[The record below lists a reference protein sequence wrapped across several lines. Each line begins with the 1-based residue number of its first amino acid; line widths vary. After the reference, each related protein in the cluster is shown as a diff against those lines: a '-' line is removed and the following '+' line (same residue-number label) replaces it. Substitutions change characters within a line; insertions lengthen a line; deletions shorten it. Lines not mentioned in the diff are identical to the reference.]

1 MRKKW
6 TYVAIVSMML
16 GVAPVFTGCVD
27 TDEPAGLENL
37 RGAKA
42 DLLRAKAAV
51 QEALAKVEEANAR
64 YRDQETAWLK
74 AKTDYETQV
83 AREKEL
89 MNDLLEAQNEIE
101 KQKAEAAY
109 QAYLEELA
117 RQKELLDAQLAADL
131 KQAEADMMQA
141 EINLETLRQEL
152 ELAKISGTEATQA
165 AIAALQ
171 ADVETAYIKL
181 YGGTLSVTTTTTDSS
196 IWGDQT
202 TTETSTTTVIGA
214 IPEYYY
220 AKKAEQEAMA
230 YQAQGFDCKIVKV
243 MDPKSG
249 IWTGEYEVT
258 PKEEGTDWT
267 GTLAAYVERAQGELE
282 AAQKL
287 LADLET
293 YGDKEVEGTDW
304 KAEVAKLQAE
314 IDKLEQDLSV
324 QLAQLDQAHTTPEYL
339 AAEQAVNGV
348 WKNVGKD
355 KPTGKDAFGEDYK
368 ENVNYRKV
376 QVELA
381 GGKTEDQY
389 EVLVEKGA
397 IQILNSA
404 KNKLIAAQKNAN
416 DYTFSYEAY
425 QAATPVTDVMKTA
438 IEDAVDA
445 LNSKLPTT
453 ADPADRYQTPD
464 WEIGFAYAANAKFDW
479 GAKKTS
485 TAEVPATR
493 ADEPTE
499 VKTVMDNLNDWIAMV
514 DEATVDPN
522 EEANAQAMI
531 KRAEDKR
538 DNAKKAY
545 EGAYDNWEELVGI
558 VTNEK
563 AHPVSTADF
572 TKSTTNYNNAYKQ
585 LNDAIDAW
593 NEAIEVAY
601 TTAEQKVNTDR
612 KLDFMVNAINL
623 HVTAPTGFNESGF
636 KDAWR
641 AIVYNF
647 PSRKTESEFNSLI
660 VESFADGTPNVATVA
675 ANFLK
680 ELGDY
685 ANAQIILN
693 ADGRDSDALR
703 AAEDAVTSGTLT
715 YFDAKG
721 EYKGAITTAAT
732 AVHNAVWTDSDNA
745 TSLNTAIANFNKLAA
760 GYVQLPA
767 DSKKQAIHVL
777 IAVPN
782 DKGETSGFENADAS
796 LNKYYGSKP
805 DADGKIKY
813 TINVTNITDDEITAA
828 TKTKYNNGTNQ
839 ATGVTYAVEA
849 LTKMSRQVFGVDEP
863 RWAPA
868 SKDYILG
875 QLEAKKEEL
884 GKDSPAYAQYKAMYE
899 ASYAAA
905 WFEAEDEVTE
915 LQAKIDASKDLQALH
930 DELVAAQAAFKKS
943 IDEQYTANFGELETA
958 LAAANTDLAAK
969 QDALDEQ
976 EAKFNDIDVAI
987 AKLQAQ
993 IAAENELLYTLQT
1006 AAWKYLNITWP
1017 TESSTDG
1024 EGKPVTPET
1033 DWSEENGIYE
1043 PEEFAEDLQEAIELQ
1058 KLVVADKE
1066 KALALAQAEYD
1077 KAAATGYN
1085 GVDLATLYVEA
1096 AAAKR
1101 KTAEEAYTRA
1111 LEALQ
1116 RALDVLSGSEAEQP
1130 EQPAE

>member
-1 MRKKW
+1 MNFNPGSGGNPLQSGNSGIVIHFLFQKGHER
-6 TYVAIVSMML
+6 VGRGHALFAGAIL
-16 GVAPVFTGCVD
+16 
-27 TDEPAGLENL
+27 
-37 RGAKA
+37 
-42 DLLRAKAAV
+42 
-51 QEALAKVEEANAR
+51 EALHQGKGRFGPHVGH
-64 YRDQETAWLK
+64 D
-74 AKTDYETQV
+74 
-83 AREKEL
+83 
-89 MNDLLEAQNEIE
+89 
-101 KQKAEAAY
+101 
-109 QAYLEELA
+109 EELF
-117 RQKELLDAQLAADL
+117 QLFP
-131 KQAEADMMQA
+131 
-141 EINLETLRQEL
+141 ETFV
-152 ELAKISGTEATQA
+152 ELA
-165 AIAALQ
+165 
-171 ADVETAYIKL
+171 V
-181 YGGTLSVTTTTTDSS
+181 
-196 IWGDQT
+196 
-202 TTETSTTTVIGA
+202 
-214 IPEYYY
+214 
-220 AKKAEQEAMA
+220 
-230 YQAQGFDCKIVKV
+230 
-243 MDPKSG
+243 
-249 IWTGEYEVT
+249 
-258 PKEEGTDWT
+258 
-267 GTLAAYVERAQGELE
+267 
-282 AAQKL
+282 
-287 LADLET
+287 
-293 YGDKEVEGTDW
+293 
-304 KAEVAKLQAE
+304 
-314 IDKLEQDLSV
+314 
-324 QLAQLDQAHTTPEYL
+324 

-355 KPTGKDAFGEDYK
+355 EPTGKNEFGEDYK
-368 ENVNYRKV
+368 KGDNYREV
-376 QVELA
+376 PVDL
-381 GGKTEDQY
+381 GDGNTEKQY

-425 QAATPVTDVMKTA
+425 QATTPVTDVMKTA

-453 ADPADRYQTPD
+453 ADPADRYQTPN

-545 EGAYDNWEELVGI
+545 EGAYDNWEELVDI
-558 VTNEK
+558 VTNEE
-563 AHPVSTADF
+563 AHPVSTTDF

-593 NEAIEVAY
+593 NEAIEAAY

-623 HVTAPTGFNESGF
+623 HVTAPSTFNEAGF

-641 AIVYNF
+641 AIVNNF

-721 EYKGAITTAAT
+721 EDIAAIKTAAT

-745 TSLNTAIANFNKLAA
+745 TSLNIAIANFNKLAA

-943 IDEQYTANFGELETA
+943 IDDQYTANFGELETA

-993 IAAENELLYTLQT
+993 INAENELLETLQS

-1017 TESSTDG
+1017 GSIPTWTESNELYD
-1024 EGKPVTPET
+1024 PEK
-1033 DWSEENGIYE
+1033 
-1043 PEEFAEDLQEAIELQ
+1043 FAEDLQNAIEAQ
-1058 KLVVADKE
+1058 KLEVAEKE
-1066 KALALAQAEYD
+1066 RLVALAQAEYD

-1096 AAAKR
+1096 ASAKR